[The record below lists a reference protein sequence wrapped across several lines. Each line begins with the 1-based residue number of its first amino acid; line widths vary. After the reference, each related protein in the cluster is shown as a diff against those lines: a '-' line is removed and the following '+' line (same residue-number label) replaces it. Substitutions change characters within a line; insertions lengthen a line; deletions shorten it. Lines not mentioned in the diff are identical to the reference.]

1 MHVADLLRVKA
12 DLIDIQHY
20 SPWITLRVLYN
31 PKHVILVTI
40 LAKVESQ
47 INEKIFFLKYTYK
60 EQRDLEIMRE

>member
-1 MHVADLLRVKA
+1 MCCYRELVVMQVADLLRVKA

-31 PKHVILVTI
+31 PKHVILVTT

-47 INEKIFFLKYTYK
+47 INEKNLF
-60 EQRDLEIMRE
+60 

>member
-1 MHVADLLRVKA
+1 MHVADLLWVKA

-31 PKHVILVTI
+31 PKHVILVTT

-47 INEKIFFLKYTYK
+47 INEKIWF
-60 EQRDLEIMRE
+60 